1 MDLSASAPLLD
12 LTAEARAD
20 LQALSHPTAAWL
32 SPAYTANHM
41 PIEDVIIVGA
51 GQSGLII
58 AAMLEREGLRSV
70 SVLDAA
76 PPGLEGPW
84 VRYARMAEL
93 RTPKHLVG
101 SELGLPSLSLQRWF
115 EAVHGPGTWSAIER
129 VPRATWKAYLD
140 WFREVTGVS
149 VQNNTTVVDVR
160 NGGPSYVTVETQVD
174 EVTEVR
180 HARTVV
186 LATGFEGAGGWQ
198 VPDFVRRNLPPDRY
212 NHACSDID
220 FGALAGRKVAILG
233 HGASAFDN
241 ATVALEAGAASVDLC
256 FRRSRL
262 PRVNPHRFLETA
274 GVMTHY
280 PTLSDMTRWRIAR
293 HFRVHDQPP
302 PLHSFRRALAMD
314 GLRLRPA
321 TPWDAVEMEGDEIRI
336 STPLG
341 ILRVDHVILATGAT
355 VDLAA
360 RPELRSLA
368 PIVERWSDR
377 FCPPPRLADTRLA
390 ALPYLDDGFGFRPRR
405 PGDQWVQRV
414 FAFNF
419 SSAVSHGPHSTSI
432 SGHKHALPRLARGV
446 TRQLMLDAEGSLVQD
461 LQAYWSSDLP
471 IPDDFEDELLESNLQ
486 RDTR

>member
-1 MDLSASAPLLD
+1 MDLSATSPLVD

-20 LQALSHPTAAWL
+20 LKALSHPTAAWL
-32 SPAYTANHM
+32 KPAFTSDDM

-58 AAMLEREGLRSV
+58 AAMLQREGLRSV

-76 PPGLEGPW
+76 PAGLEGPW

-101 SELGLPSLSLQRWF
+101 SELGLPSLSLRRWF
-115 EAVHGPGTWSAIER
+115 ETVHGPGTWSAIER

-140 WFREVTGVS
+140 WFREVTEVS

-160 NGGPSYVTVETQVD
+160 PGESGHLTVETLVD
-174 EVTEVR
+174 EVTEIR
-180 HARTVV
+180 HARAVV

-198 VPDFVRRNLPPDRY
+198 VPEFVRSSLPPDRY
-212 NHACSDID
+212 DHACGDID
-220 FGALAGRKVAILG
+220 FGALAGRRVGVLG

-241 ATVALEAGAASVDLC
+241 AIVALEAGAASVDLC
-256 FRRSRL
+256 FRRGRL

-280 PTLSDMTRWRIAR
+280 PALSDMTRWRIAH

-302 PLHSFRRALAMD
+302 PLPSFRKALAMD
-314 GLRLRPA
+314 GLCLRPS
-321 TPWDAVEMEGDEIRI
+321 TPWEAVEFDGDEICI
-336 STPLG
+336 TTPLG
-341 ILRVDHVILATGAT
+341 TLRVDHVILATGAT
-355 VDLAA
+355 VDLKA

-368 PIVERWSDR
+368 PVVETWSDR
-377 FCPPPRLADTRLA
+377 FCPPPRLADARLG

-405 PGDQWVQRV
+405 PGDQWVGRV

-432 SGHKHALPRLARGV
+432 SGHKHALPRLTRGV
-446 TRQLMLDAEGSLVQD
+446 TRQLLLDAESSLVQD

-471 IPDDFEDELLESNLQ
+471 IPDDFEDALVEGNLQ